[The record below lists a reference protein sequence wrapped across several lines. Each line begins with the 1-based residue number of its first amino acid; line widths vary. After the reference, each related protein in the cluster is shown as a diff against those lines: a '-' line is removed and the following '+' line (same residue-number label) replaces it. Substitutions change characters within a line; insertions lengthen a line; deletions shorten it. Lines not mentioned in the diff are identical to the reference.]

1 MRLNRERL
9 EAKFRDIRK
18 AEERLSKFL
27 KIRKEDFLSNE
38 DFIHIA
44 RSHLLI
50 AAEASIGICFHIAAK
65 KLKQAIR
72 EYTSCFELL
81 EKNNLLTGEL
91 SRFMGKLIGLRN
103 RIVHRYDEVDYGLIY
118 DNLRDIINN
127 LDKLIAEVSRLL
139 LNEEKES
146 DEKTH

>member
-9 EAKFRDIRK
+9 EAKFRDINK
-18 AEERLSKFL
+18 AKERLSRFL
-27 KIRKEDFLSNE
+27 EIRKDEFLSNE

-50 AAEASIGICFHIAAK
+50 AIEASIGICFHIAAK
-65 KLKQAIR
+65 KLRQAVR

-81 EKNNLLTGEL
+81 EKNNLISKEL
-91 SRFMGKLIGLRN
+91 SLFMSKLIGLRN
-103 RIVHRYDEVDYGLIY
+103 RLVHRYNEVDYGLIY
-118 DNLRDIINN
+118 DNLGNIINN
-127 LDKLIAEVSRLL
+127 LGKLIEEVSRLL
-139 LNEEKES
+139 LNEER